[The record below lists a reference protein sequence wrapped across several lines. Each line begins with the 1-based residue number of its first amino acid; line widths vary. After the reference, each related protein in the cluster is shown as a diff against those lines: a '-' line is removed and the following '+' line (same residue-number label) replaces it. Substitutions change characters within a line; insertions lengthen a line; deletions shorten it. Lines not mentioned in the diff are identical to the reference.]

1 MHACKK
7 EKMKP
12 QKKKIYIYINYL
24 PRKIFSA
31 KIKEPMIATMIII
44 KGLKAV
50 ANTGP
55 LFFITSP
62 CT

>member
-1 MHACKK
+1 MGT
-7 EKMKP
+7 E
-12 QKKKIYIYINYL
+12 NYL
-24 PRKIFSA
+24 PRNICSA
-31 KIKEPMIATMIII
+31 KMKEPMIATMIII

-55 LFFITSP
+55 LVFITSP